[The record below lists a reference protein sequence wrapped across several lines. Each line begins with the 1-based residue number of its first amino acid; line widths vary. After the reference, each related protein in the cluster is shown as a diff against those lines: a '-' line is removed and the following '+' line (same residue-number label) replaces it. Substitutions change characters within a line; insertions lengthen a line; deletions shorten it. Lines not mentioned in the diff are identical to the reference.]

1 MKQNVRALAAIIL
14 AEVIEQKRSL
24 PEVVSKHI
32 PEDYAQRPLLFE
44 LCYGTL
50 RWYYL
55 LRALANELLLKPL
68 PKKNQ
73 DVFYLLL
80 IGLHQLLNMNIPQYA
95 VVSET
100 VQAVV
105 NLNHPWA
112 KGLMNKNLRRFLE
125 EKEELLAK
133 VDKKEEAKY
142 VHPQWLIG
150 KIKAAWPQEWQEILK
165 ANNLRAP
172 LTLRANSLK
181 NTREAYLAYL
191 KQHDIEALAVPGTDF
206 ALSLEKPMPIEN
218 IPGFE
223 QGLVSVQ
230 DAAGQFAA
238 SLLQLKPNLRVLDAC
253 AAPGT
258 KSTHIL
264 ELEPKLGHLTAVE
277 KDPERLAMIKQNFE
291 RLQLARD
298 HFNLILAD
306 VAQTQQ
312 WWSGEK
318 FDRIL
323 VDAPC
328 SGSGVIRRH
337 PDMKILRE
345 PNDAKNHHQIQVH
358 LLNHLWPLL
367 EKKGLLLYSTCSIF
381 PEENEQT
388 IHEFL
393 QKNPDAKV
401 QKIELPMGMAQQYG
415 WQLLPTDNGSDG
427 FYYCLIAKA

>member
-1 MKQNVRALAAIIL
+1 MKQNVRALAAQIL
-14 AEVIEQKRSL
+14 TEVIERKKSL
-24 PEVVSKHI
+24 PQVVSDTI

-68 PKKNQ
+68 PKKHQ
-73 DVFYLLL
+73 DVYYLLL

-95 VVSET
+95 IVSET
-100 VQAVV
+100 VQAAAVMG
-105 NLNHPWA
+105 HPWA

-125 EKEELLAK
+125 EKDALLAK
-133 VDKKEEAKY
+133 VDKTEEAKY

-150 KIKAAWPQEWQEILK
+150 KIKKAWPEQWQDILA

-172 LTLRANSLK
+172 LTLRANLLK
-181 NTREAYLAYL
+181 NTRDEYLAYL
-191 KQHDIEALAVPGTDF
+191 KQHEIDAHAVADCEF
-206 ALSLEKPMPIEN
+206 ALSLDKPMPIEN

-223 QGLVSVQ
+223 EGLVSVQ

-238 SLLQLKPNLRVLDAC
+238 KLLNLKPNLRVLDAC

-258 KSTHIL
+258 KSTHML

-277 KDPERLAMIKQNFE
+277 KDPERLMMIKQNFE
-291 RLQLARD
+291 RLNLPRD
-298 HFNLILAD
+298 HFNLVLAD
-306 VAQTQQ
+306 VAHTEQ

-337 PDMKILRE
+337 PDMKVLRE
-345 PNDAKNHHQIQVH
+345 PEDSRNHHQVQVH

-367 EKKGLLLYSTCSIF
+367 EKKGLLLYSTCSVF
-381 PEENEQT
+381 PEENEKT
-388 IHEFL
+388 IQEFL
-393 QKNPDAKV
+393 QKNPEAKI
-401 QKIELPMGMAQQYG
+401 QKFELPFGVAQQYG
-415 WQLLPTDNGSDG
+415 WQLLPQENGSDG
-427 FYYCLIAKA
+427 FYYCLITKG

>member
-1 MKQNVRALAAIIL
+1 MKQNVRALAAQIL
-14 AEVIEQKRSL
+14 TEVIGQKKSL
-24 PEVVSKHI
+24 PQVVSEHI

-44 LCYGTL
+44 LCYGSL

-68 PKKNQ
+68 PKKHQ
-73 DVFYLLL
+73 DIYYLLL

-95 VVSET
+95 IVSET
-100 VQAVV
+100 VQAAVS
-105 NLNHPWA
+105 LGQPWA
-112 KGLMNKNLRRFLE
+112 KGLINKNLRRFLE
-125 EKEELLAK
+125 EKDALLAK
-133 VDKKEEAKY
+133 VDKNEEAKY

-150 KIKAAWPQEWQEILK
+150 KIKKAWPDQWQDILL

-172 LTLRANSLK
+172 LTLRANLLK
-181 NTREAYLAYL
+181 NTRDEYLAYL
-191 KQHDIEALAVPGTDF
+191 KKHEIEAHAVADCEF
-206 ALSLEKPMPIEN
+206 ALNLDKPMPIKN
-218 IPGFE
+218 IPGFAE
-223 QGLVSVQ
+223 GLASVQ

-238 SLLQLKPNLRVLDAC
+238 KLLNLKPNLRVLDAC

-264 ELEPKLGHLTAVE
+264 ELEPKLAHLTAVE
-277 KDPERLAMIKQNFE
+277 KDPERLMMIKQNFE
-291 RLQLARD
+291 RLNLARD

-306 VAQTQQ
+306 VAHTQQ

-337 PDMKILRE
+337 PDMKVLRE
-345 PNDAKNHHQIQVH
+345 PEDSKNHHQIQVH

-381 PEENEQT
+381 PEENEKT
-388 IHEFL
+388 IQEFL
-393 QKNPDAKV
+393 QKNADAKV
-401 QKIELPMGMAQQYG
+401 QKCELPLGLAQQYG
-415 WQLLPTDNGSDG
+415 WQLLPQENGSDG
-427 FYYCLIAKA
+427 FYYCLIGKL

>member
-1 MKQNVRALAAIIL
+1 MKQNVRALAAQIIT
-14 AEVIEQKRSL
+14 EVIEKKSSL
-24 PEVVSKHI
+24 PAVVSQYI
-32 PEDYAQRPLLFE
+32 SEDYAQRPLLFE

-55 LRALANELLLKPL
+55 LRALASELLLKPL
-68 PKKNQ
+68 PKKHQN
-73 DVFYLLL
+73 VYYLLL

-95 VVSET
+95 IVSET
-100 VQAVV
+100 VQAAVA
-105 NLNHPWA
+105 LEQPWA
-112 KGLMNKNLRRFLE
+112 KGLINKNLRRFLE
-125 EKEELLAK
+125 EKDALLAK
-133 VDKKEEAKY
+133 IDKNEEAKY

-150 KIKAAWPQEWQEILK
+150 KIKKAWPNEWQAILT

-172 LTLRANSLK
+172 LTLRANILK
-181 NTREAYLAYL
+181 NTRDEYLQFLQQNEIEAY
-191 KQHDIEALAVPGTDF
+191 AVEGAEY
-206 ALSLEKPMPIEN
+206 ALSLDKPMPIEN

-223 QGLVSVQ
+223 AGLASVQ

-238 SLLQLKPNLRVLDAC
+238 SILNLKPNLRVLDAC

-258 KSTHIL
+258 KSTHML
-264 ELEPKLGHLTAVE
+264 EIEPKLAHLTAVE
-277 KDPERLAMIKQNFE
+277 KDPERLTMIKQNFE
-291 RLQLARD
+291 RLNLPRD

-306 VAQTQQ
+306 VAHTQQ

-337 PDMKILRE
+337 PDMKVLRE
-345 PNDAKNHHQIQVH
+345 PEDSKNHHQVQVH

-367 EKKGLLLYSTCSIF
+367 EKKGLMLYSTCSIF
-381 PEENEQT
+381 PEENEKT

-401 QKIELPMGMAQQYG
+401 QKIELAIGKPQQHG
-415 WQLLPTDNGSDG
+415 WQLLPQENGSDG
-427 FYYCLIAKA
+427 FYYCLITKA